1 MSTSILKPSYRPRKR
16 RHARHTFTPGTVTPG
31 QFVRVT
37 TEDGA
42 YLATVEQ
49 AVGGMARVRGLAL
62 DRGVETVAERK
73 IETLDRDGLADAV
86 LAFLSAGEHADL
98 RAFVVR
104 ALEFHGDT
112 ARALPGG
119 YSILIGDPVKSRFT
133 VELYRDEYVI
143 VAAQRHTFRQLAWAV
158 RG

>member
-49 AVGGMARVRGLAL
+49 AVGGMARVRSVEA
-62 DRGVETVAERK
+62 DRISTVAERK

-119 YSILIGDPVKSRFT
+119 YSILIGDPVKSRVT
-133 VELYRDEYVI
+133 VELYRDGDMI
-143 VAAQRHTFRQLAWAV
+143 VAAQRYTFKTMAWVA
-158 RG
+158 R